1 MTKTFH
7 IISLENIFV
16 KYTVNLRL
24 CLSSDQDF
32 AYQTKQKTR
41 KYYTVYQK
49 KKHLCLI
56 LSSCLHTHIYYCK
69 REDVKFYL

>member
-41 KYYTVYQK
+41 KYYTVYHK
-49 KKHLCLI
+49 KNICVLYYL
-56 LSSCLHTHIYYCK
+56 LAYTHTYIIAK
-69 REDVKFYL
+69 EKT